1 MEASLEDQ
9 SSPNTPHNPNTNHTQ
24 NANQYLNLH
33 SHNNPFRLDTGDN
46 PAIILVTDLLTGDNY
61 AIWSRAMRRALRA
74 KNKLAFITGTISQP
88 TDQEDPLFDLFERC
102 NDMVV
107 SWLQNS
113 ISNSIRSSIAFVDS
127 ARDIWLDL
135 QDRFSHQNGPRIY
148 QLRKSLAN
156 LSQET
161 DPVSVY
167 YGKLKTLWDETLIY
181 DPIPSCSCGTMKT
194 ISERYQRDCVF
205 QFLMG
210 LNDSYSPIRDQ
221 IMLLDPIPTITRVF
235 SIIQQQ
241 ERQHQL
247 TSNSTQHDAMAF
259 AIRKPSSFTTKF
271 PSHSK
276 YKKERTYCTHCKIT
290 GHTLETCFKVG
301 NTEAPI
307 CSHCKFTGYTVE
319 KCYKLNGYPP
329 GHKLFTKSRSS
340 HVLAA
345 QSISTPAT
353 NIADISDTR
362 IGLTKDQY
370 NQLMAL
376 LPPGTST
383 TAQTSSRLHTP
394 PTSHI
399 SGISYCLNAHTHTT
413 SSSHPIP

>member
-1 MEASLEDQ
+1 MKASLEDQ
-9 SSPNTPHNPNTNHTQ
+9 SSSNTNYTQ

-33 SHNNPFRLDTGDN
+33 SHNNPFRLDTGNN
-46 PAIILVTDLLTGDNY
+46 PAIILVTDLLTSDNY
-61 AIWSRAMRRALRA
+61 ATWSRAMRRALRA
-74 KNKLAFITGTISQP
+74 KNKLAFIIGTISQP

-102 NDMVV
+102 NDMMV

-113 ISNSIRSSIAFVDS
+113 ISNSIRSGIAFVDS
-127 ARDIWLDL
+127 ARDVWLDL
-135 QDRFSHQNGPRIY
+135 QDRFSHRNGPRIY

-167 YGKLKTLWDETLIY
+167 YGKLKTFWDETLIY

-221 IMLLDPIPTITRVF
+221 IMLLDPIPTIARVF

-247 TSNSTQHDAMAF
+247 TSNSTQYDAMAF

-290 GHTLETCFKVG
+290 RHTLETCFKVG

-307 CSHCKFTGYTVE
+307 CTLQLHWPHSRKMLQVE
-319 KCYKLNGYPP
+319 W
-329 GHKLFTKSRSS
+329 
-340 HVLAA
+340 
-345 QSISTPAT
+345 
-353 NIADISDTR
+353 
-362 IGLTKDQY
+362 
-370 NQLMAL
+370 
-376 LPPGTST
+376 LPSWP
-383 TAQTSSRLHTP
+383 QIIH
-394 PTSHI
+394 
-399 SGISYCLNAHTHTT
+399 
-413 SSSHPIP
+413 